1 MPIQIKIADTP
12 ALLDELY
19 KVRHEVFCTEEGLF
33 PARPD
38 GRVFD
43 RFDAYP
49 TSTNLVAVIDD
60 VVIGGM
66 RIILDSDVGLHADDY
81 YDYGPLIPADAV
93 RASSGHFCIL
103 KQYRSSQVANALIL
117 MACYYGCSQNTDWV
131 LAPVNPLIGR
141 MLGRIGFKK
150 VGDSFEVPGITVKV
164 LPMLLDVRDLQDIFI
179 DFLHQNNLYN
189 FLQSYECHIFNPDE
203 TIIRAGDVGD
213 MAYIIL
219 EGEVKVLHPG
229 DNSVLAVLGQ
239 GDIVGELAIFM
250 DDVRTA
256 NVVATSPV
264 RAMTLHKEV
273 FLEFLRTNPDEA
285 LNQLKLLG
293 RRMKAMVASYGCPQ
307 SGAQT
312 MLPDQNRFSS
322 RSI

>member
-19 KVRHEVFCTEEGLF
+19 KVRHEVFSTEEALF
-33 PARPD
+33 SPKPD
-38 GRVFD
+38 SRVFD

-49 TSTNLVAVIDD
+49 TSTNIVAVIDD
-60 VVIGGM
+60 VVIGGV
-66 RIILDSDVGLHADDY
+66 RVILDSEVGLHADDY
-81 YDYGPLIPADAV
+81 YDFAPFIPADVA
-93 RASSGHFCIL
+93 RASVGHFCIL
-103 KQYRSSQVANALIL
+103 KQYRSSQVAYALLL

-131 LAPVNPLIGR
+131 LAPVNPSIGR

-150 VGDSFEVPGITVKV
+150 AGESFDVPGIAVKV
-164 LPMLLDVRDLQDIFI
+164 LPMTLDVLDLQDMFI
-179 DFLHQNNLYN
+179 DFLRQNNLYN
-189 FLQSYECHIFNPDE
+189 FLQSYECHVFNPDE

-219 EGEVKVLHPG
+219 EGEVKVLHPA
-229 DNSVLAVLGQ
+229 DNRVLAVLGQ

-256 NVVATSPV
+256 NVVSTSSV
-264 RAMTLHKEV
+264 RAMTLHKDV
-273 FLEFLRTNPDEA
+273 FLDYLRTNPDEA

-293 RRMKAMVASYGCPQ
+293 RRMKAMVASYG
-307 SGAQT
+307 
-312 MLPDQNRFSS
+312 
-322 RSI
+322 